1 MKWIL
6 PAVFLAAIPAIASG
20 ADFAGTWKVTYAG
33 APSSGPKTI
42 GSMIFD
48 FKINGSELVGMA
60 DIGAW
65 PGPAPIA
72 EGRVDGDHIS
82 FAATGHLPSTTG
94 TPTCQVEGTLSE
106 GELVIKLIAVRNAGG
121 PLSAGDVHEYRGRR
135 LDSAAARTAKLRAL
149 VTLSMHRDYSR
160 APFYPDV
167 QPQPPTAFDATL
179 KARAP
184 RLAANIAAWELV
196 KPGQSEAE
204 SFSDQDLDDLI
215 AFYNSPAGQAMIKA
229 QTPAVETA
237 FAAFLARR

>member
-1 MKWIL
+1 VDY
-6 PAVFLAAIPAIASG
+6 PGVFVAAIPAIASG

-60 DIGAW
+60 HIGVW
-65 PGPAPIA
+65 PGLAPIA
-72 EGRVDGDHIS
+72 EGKVDGDHIS
-82 FAATGHLPSTTG
+82 FAATGYSTSTTG
-94 TPTCQVEGTLSE
+94 TPTCRVEGTLSG
-106 GELVIKLIAVRNAGG
+106 GELAIKLSTIRNAGG
-121 PLSAGDVHEYRGRR
+121 PLSGDVQEYRGRR
-135 LDSAAARTAKLRAL
+135 LDSAAARTEKLRAL
-149 VTLSMHRDYSR
+149 VSLSTYRDYSKS
-160 APFYPDV
+160 PLFFPDV

-184 RLAANIAAWELV
+184 QLAANIAAWELV

-204 SFSDQDLDDLI
+204 SFSDHDLDDLI

-229 QTPAVETA
+229 QPPAVETA
-237 FAAFLARR
+237 LAAFLDRR